1 MQDNWTFHIW
11 QRIVTYQSILVF
23 FSSKSVSF
31 QWQRMIQS
39 HLINVFINRK
49 FFSSACRCKQ
59 YYFKRFVFLYYWEN
73 SVTGKPVDEFSDV
86 RVFGELAILYNAP
99 RKATVKALTA
109 GKVWVLDQQVYHHIT
124 VGHYIQDQDEV
135 MDILKRNEMLKV
147 AGETV
152 LLEVASLLR
161 TEIFSGGEKIV
172 RQGDIGKNILCFDK
186 ITILDIKK
194 LVLSIL
200 PITPVNVI
208 TVTYNRI
215 VANYH
220 FYPFR

>member
-1 MQDNWTFHIW
+1 
-11 QRIVTYQSILVF
+11 
-23 FSSKSVSF
+23 
-31 QWQRMIQS
+31 
-39 HLINVFINRK
+39 
-49 FFSSACRCKQ
+49 
-59 YYFKRFVFLYYWEN
+59 
-73 SVTGKPVDEFSDV
+73 
-86 RVFGELAILYNAP
+86 
-99 RKATVKALTA
+99 
-109 GKVWVLDQQVYHHIT
+109 
-124 VGHYIQDQDEV
+124 
-135 MDILKRNEMLKV
+135 MLKV

-215 VANYH
+215 VAN
-220 FYPFR
+220 